1 MKQISSDAKNK
12 SYDVSSPGQRIRI
25 SAPCFNRSSTRMLWL
40 LIWCSSISFLGP
52 VSSTTTIRPVG
63 TSTAS
68 ETTFRPDLSTRDVD
82 EDLAVVFQDLD
93 DKLLPLVARIKH
105 DKGISGECQL
115 AMLKTTFA
123 ARSGDTWALKLV
135 TANGFFPNGMYEG
148 GFANLGSRDQC
159 LHTDS
164 AMGIKGRYCTL
175 FWRPNTDYLLKVFPV
190 TDQHDPRQDI
200 RRWLN
205 NTRERFHVG
214 MRSGICVPS
223 PCQEQD
229 MDRLASSFA
238 SIYGA
243 SAFVRYC
250 EVAEDSSKLK
260 PLERGIII
268 FFSTMVGIV
277 VLSTITE
284 LILKWSSTEGTKRR
298 VPVWKRALVSY
309 SAVTNTKKLL
319 DLSTPS
325 SDSKR
330 LRFLHG
336 VKCLSVLWVVMAHAY
351 YCIQPDAIDSVFRA
365 VESTESFHFQV
376 VANGFLCVSTFFF
389 VSGFLLSYT
398 MLKRRESLIK
408 TSPLPQ
414 VAIPILRRFVRTTIP
429 AMVVIL
435 ALLLMPCFVKG
446 PVAQQLLSKYYDG
459 CSKNWWTVLL
469 HINNFNRYED
479 ICLDHY
485 WYISTDMQLFA
496 TAVIICVLM
505 TRHVKLGVALLIILS
520 IACAIVVFVQTFVNN
535 YQPLILFWN
544 PDFDKS
550 TETGEKIYALP
561 FVHAGSFFIG
571 VLCGLFT
578 LNRGSLHIAKPIQ
591 GFLWTVSLA
600 CMTFMVFCSWPWN
613 NMKLPSRTGSALYSP
628 LHKDAW
634 ALSLFWITFACATG
648 RGGIVNGFLSW
659 RAFVVPSRLTYSV
672 YLIHYLVYLARSG
685 VSTVPLQLHEF
696 LQFKDFLGV
705 AVLSY
710 LLGYLLYLIA
720 EAPTANIEKI
730 LLGGRKEGVEAKASA
745 IRAPDAENGKIRADC
760 VPNLESQSKL

>member
-1 MKQISSDAKNK
+1 MMPI
-12 SYDVSSPGQRIRI
+12 
-25 SAPCFNRSSTRMLWL
+25 TRAMTN
-40 LIWCSSISFLGP
+40 
-52 VSSTTTIRPVG
+52 V
-63 TSTAS
+63 
-68 ETTFRPDLSTRDVD
+68 
-82 EDLAVVFQDLD
+82 AV
-93 DKLLPLVARIKH
+93 
-105 DKGISGECQL
+105 
-115 AMLKTTFA
+115 
-123 ARSGDTWALKLV
+123 V

-260 PLERGIII
+260 PLERGII
-268 FFSTMVGIV
+268 G
-277 VLSTITE
+277 LRPRD
-284 LILKWSSTEGTKRR
+284 TKRR

-351 YCIQPDAIDSVFRA
+351 YCIQPDAI
-365 VESTESFHFQV
+365 
-376 VANGFLCVSTFFF
+376 
-389 VSGFLLSYT
+389 
-398 MLKRRESLIK
+398 
-408 TSPLPQ
+408 
-414 VAIPILRRFVRTTIP
+414 
-429 AMVVIL
+429 
-435 ALLLMPCFVKG
+435 G

-479 ICLDHY
+479 I
-485 WYISTDMQLFA
+485 
-496 TAVIICVLM
+496 
-505 TRHVKLGVALLIILS
+505 
-520 IACAIVVFVQTFVNN
+520 
-535 YQPLILFWN
+535 
-544 PDFDKS
+544 
-550 TETGEKIYALP
+550 
-561 FVHAGSFFIG
+561 
-571 VLCGLFT
+571 
-578 LNRGSLHIAKPIQ
+578 PIQ